1 MTTLPL
7 PDRLYV
13 TRKLRGLSQA
23 ALAELAGM
31 TTKHY
36 QRIETGHV
44 VPRIDTVQ
52 ALADALDCELTL
64 KAKGSVDYQ
73 YISGQVAVIE
83 REREA
88 LTARVPEQWR
98 VEFFTLKG
106 AA

>member
-1 MTTLPL
+1 MTSIPL
-7 PDRLYV
+7 PDQLYV
-13 TRKLRGLSQA
+13 KRKLRGLSQA

-64 KAKGSVDYQ
+64 KAKQ
-73 YISGQVAVIE
+73 EE
-83 REREA
+83 R
-88 LTARVPEQWR
+88 
-98 VEFFTLKG
+98 
-106 AA
+106 